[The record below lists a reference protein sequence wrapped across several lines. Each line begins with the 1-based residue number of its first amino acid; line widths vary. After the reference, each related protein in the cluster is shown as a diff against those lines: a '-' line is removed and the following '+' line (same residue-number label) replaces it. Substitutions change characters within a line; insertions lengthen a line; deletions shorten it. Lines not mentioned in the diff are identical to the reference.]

1 MSKEFNFCP
10 GSGSK
15 ELAAQPPT
23 PQLSTVSAFFGKNV
37 ILGSFKLNPVMTA
50 SLKYLLYRK
59 TKIPVGVKSN
69 FQYFIFKETKNS
81 RNPTKI
87 FLLQFVGSG
96 RPESQSTHRPILQ
109 CCP

>member
-15 ELAAQPPT
+15 ELAAPP
-23 PQLSTVSAFFGKNV
+23 PPAFHILSILWKKV
-37 ILGSFKLNPVMTA
+37 ILGSLKLNPVMTA

-81 RNPTKI
+81 QNPTKI

-96 RPESQSTHRPILQ
+96 RPESRSTHRPILQ